1 MKQHLID
8 LWRRHVAWR
17 FCKTSTHERRT
28 RATVVLR
35 ELPISSST
43 CVKCHR
49 EREDG
54 RFKLCQHC
62 RLRANYHSKK
72 RRGRLARKGACPKC
86 GHSRDSDHI
95 VCTSCRDAERARYH
109 ARADTNQRKG

>member
-1 MKQHLID
+1 MID

-17 FCKTSTHERRT
+17 LARTVTHERKA

-43 CVKCHR
+43 CVKCYR
-49 EREDG
+49 PREDA

-62 RLRANYHSKK
+62 RNRASFHSKK
-72 RRGRLARKGACPKC
+72 RRVRLAHKGACGKC
-86 GHSRDSDHI
+86 GRQRDSDHI
-95 VCTSCRDAERARYH
+95 VCTSCRASERARYH
-109 ARADTNQRKG
+109 ARSKAS